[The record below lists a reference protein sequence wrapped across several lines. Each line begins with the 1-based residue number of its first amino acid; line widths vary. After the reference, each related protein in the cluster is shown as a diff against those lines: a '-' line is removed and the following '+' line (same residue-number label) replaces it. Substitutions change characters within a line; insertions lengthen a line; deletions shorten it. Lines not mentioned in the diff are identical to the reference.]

1 MTKKVDIKIT
11 HSLSRGTDNKEE
23 KEKEKNFI
31 FHQNFLE
38 KKPYENQEIEGRLC
52 ELLITTPKTPK

>member
-1 MTKKVDIKIT
+1 MTKKVDIKTT

-23 KEKEKNFI
+23 KEEEKNFI

-38 KKPYENQEIEGRLC
+38 KKTI
-52 ELLITTPKTPK
+52 